1 LLTGLICGVERGR
14 ISILLQAS
22 LLGREAVFHVLLTGL
37 AVELKEAVSLFVDGP
52 HCGIE
57 RERILFCCQASL
69 RGGKRPYFFL
79 VLRDFAAGG
88 KRPYFHIAYNL
99 TAK

>member
-14 ISILLQAS
+14 ISILLR
-22 LLGREAVFHVLLTGL
+22 LRCWVEAVFHVLLTGL